1 LGVGQ
6 ASTDIVLLH
15 AGIADIQDRELDV
28 RAYLARVMEELR
40 DPAKRRTKSEEKQAN
55 KSEDTSLDVD
65 EEDYVPAKG
74 NGMTVLVG
82 GGDEDSG
89 TMPLAQREVILKEI
103 AAFRERSI
111 RRDRNKTWLDDE
123 VKKTTERE
131 ESPVQNDP
139 RRRDRNRE
147 STDDRRGK
155 PTPEIPSG
163 PAADRRRPRDYGQS
177 IKYRSGSDR
186 YERDDE
192 DDTPDEEL
200 ERRRLEKKRK
210 DLEASFV
217 DVPPFSIYTLLTLS
231 REKENGCQE
240 RKCGHLPSN
249 AR

>member
-1 LGVGQ
+1 MGVGQ
-6 ASTDIVLLH
+6 ASTDIVQLRH
-15 AGIADIQDRELDV
+15 GFADIQDRELDV
-28 RAYLARVMEELR
+28 RAYLTRVMEELK
-40 DPAKRRTKSEEKQAN
+40 DPAKRRTKAEEKQAN
-55 KSEDTSLDVD
+55 KSEDKSLDVD

-111 RRDRNKTWLDDE
+111 RRDRNKTWLDEE
-123 VKKTTERE
+123 VKKTAERD

-155 PTPEIPSG
+155 STLEIPSG
-163 PAADRRRPRDYGQS
+163 PAADRRRPRDYSQS
-177 IKYRSGSDR
+177 IKFRSGSDR

-217 DVPPFSIYTLLTLS
+217 DVLPFCTCMLLILR
-231 REKENGCQE
+231 REKENGCQG
-240 RKCGHLPSN
+240 RKCGHQPWN